1 MYVAIAKN
9 TDQAVYAGPYSLLAA
24 TSDTLGGIKVGT
36 GLSITDDGTLSTT
49 EVDII
54 DDIDSETELVITG
67 DNICT
72 CTYDND
78 MMTVVLNEDLSN
90 GYLFIITVNSSVYSG
105 TLNCQATVSEEGI
118 VDYDTPDSYT
128 GIEVSSKSPLT
139 LKFSFSIDGQV
150 KIETGNQVWGG
161 LANTKTQTITTEAY
175 NKVATL
181 GITGDLYAGK
191 NHTHDQ
197 YALTNHTHDDYLTK
211 SQLID
216 LFYPIGSIYTSMNST
231 NPADKFGGTWVQIVD
246 RFLYCTNSGGDEGG
260 SKTIS
265 AMNLPSHNHTINIGV
280 SRFEEQGYGL
290 VNNGA
295 SFTDRVYVS
304 DTGISMLSS
313 STGGGQDYMP
323 PYFTVYAWYRKA

>member
-1 MYVAIAKN
+1 MSELLLEL
-9 TDQAVYAGPYSLLAA
+9 YSEEMPFYYLRNLENSIKEFFNKYLL
-24 TSDTLGGIKVGT
+24 SLN
-36 GLSITDDGTLSTT
+36 
-49 EVDII
+49 II

-161 LANTKTQTITTEAY
+161 LENTKTQTITTEAY

-197 YALTNHTHDDYLTK
+197 YALTNHTHDDYLTRT
-211 SQLID
+211 QIID
-216 LFYPIGSIYTSMNST
+216 LLHPIGSIYSNINNT
-231 NPADKFGGTWVQIVD
+231 NPSTLFEGTTWTEITNNTQTTPQI
-246 RFLYCTNSGGDEGG
+246 YT
-260 SKTIS
+260 
-265 AMNLPSHNHTINIGV
+265 
-280 SRFEEQGYGL
+280 
-290 VNNGA
+290 
-295 SFTDRVYVS
+295 
-304 DTGISMLSS
+304 
-313 STGGGQDYMP
+313 
-323 PYFTVYAWYRKA
+323 WYRTA